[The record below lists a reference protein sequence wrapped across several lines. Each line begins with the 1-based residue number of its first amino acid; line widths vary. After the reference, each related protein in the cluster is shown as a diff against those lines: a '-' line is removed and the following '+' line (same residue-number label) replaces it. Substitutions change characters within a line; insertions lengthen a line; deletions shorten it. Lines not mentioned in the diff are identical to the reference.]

1 MTFILRT
8 RIWTALL
15 LLFTRALANTEK
27 TIFLGPEAATI
38 PLAHAKPLSELGL
51 DTLTPANGTL
61 RTQLAALFPSPEYPH
76 GTATWLILD
85 KLTPHQRYEVRV
97 CWPAT
102 QPTAFSLTT
111 FPLPA
116 VWNSPELLASLRA
129 YSMSRQQL
137 SELSAN
143 HGDDDVVDDNENPA
157 SSSSEREGEAS
168 SILLLR
174 ILAAADYFTTDAALM
189 TSVPPVDVDIILDP
203 FLFNVLPRSLAG
215 TACYI
220 VAVAA
225 VAYLVAR
232 RVSSWIGELAVSASS
247 QQESVK
253 KRQ

>member
-1 MTFILRT
+1 MTLILRIHVLT
-8 RIWTALL
+8 T
-15 LLFTRALANTEK
+15 LLFLFTHALANTEK

-38 PLAHAKPLSELGL
+38 PLAQAKPLAGLRL

-61 RTQLAALFPSPEYPH
+61 RTQLAAQFPSPEYPH
-76 GTATWLILD
+76 GTATWLVLD
-85 KLTPHQRYEVRV
+85 KLTPNQRYEVRV

-111 FPLPA
+111 FPLST
-116 VWNSPELLASLRA
+116 VWDSPELMASLRA

-137 SELSAN
+137 SELAASSPS
-143 HGDDDVVDDNENPA
+143 HDDDEVPA
-157 SSSSEREGEAS
+157 SSSEREEEAS
-168 SILLLR
+168 SMLLLR
-174 ILAAADYFTTDAALM
+174 ILAAADYFTTDSALM
-189 TSVPPVDVDIILDP
+189 SNVPPVDADIILDP

-225 VAYLVAR
+225 AAYLAAR
-232 RVSSWIGELAVSASS
+232 RVASWIGELAVSGSL
-247 QQESVK
+247 QQDSLK